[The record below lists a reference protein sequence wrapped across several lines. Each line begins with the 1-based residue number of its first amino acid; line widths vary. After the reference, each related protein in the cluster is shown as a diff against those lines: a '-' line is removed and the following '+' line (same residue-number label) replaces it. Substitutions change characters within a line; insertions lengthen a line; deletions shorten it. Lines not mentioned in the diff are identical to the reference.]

1 MCVFEGISDMGLTVC
16 WGIHHFSLWYDIL
29 QQHILTRLVIPS
41 LSTTQSSF
49 SASLLTS
56 ECVQST
62 KINRETITWNFSA
75 VYWSHRPKKNPFNI
89 WSLITFTQARYNEIW
104 SELRTSGI
112 KHQHDTKSSSLC
124 RDHNLMWVRWKVKW
138 KPVTL
143 LKMTMTNHKWN
154 WHVWF

>member
-75 VYWSHRPKKNPFNI
+75 VYWSHRPKKKPFQHLKFDHFHAG
-89 WSLITFTQARYNEIW
+89 SLQWNMIRVKDFWDKTPTRYKIKLFVLRPQFDV
-104 SELRTSGI
+104 SEVES
-112 KHQHDTKSSSLC
+112 
-124 RDHNLMWVRWKVKW
+124 
-138 KPVTL
+138 
-143 LKMTMTNHKWN
+143 
-154 WHVWF
+154 

>member
-75 VYWSHRPKKNPFNI
+75 VYWSHRPKKKPFQHLKFDHFHTG
-89 WSLITFTQARYNEIW
+89 SLQWNMIRVKDFWDKTPTRYKIKLFVSRPQFDV
-104 SELRTSGI
+104 SEVES
-112 KHQHDTKSSSLC
+112 
-124 RDHNLMWVRWKVKW
+124 
-138 KPVTL
+138 
-143 LKMTMTNHKWN
+143 
-154 WHVWF
+154 

>member
-75 VYWSHRPKKNPFNI
+75 VYWSHRPKKNPFQHLKFDHFHAG
-89 WSLITFTQARYNEIW
+89 SLQWNMIRVKDFWDKTPTRYKIKLFVSRPQFDV
-104 SELRTSGI
+104 SEVES
-112 KHQHDTKSSSLC
+112 
-124 RDHNLMWVRWKVKW
+124 
-138 KPVTL
+138 
-143 LKMTMTNHKWN
+143 
-154 WHVWF
+154 